1 MSIKTSDIKELRE
14 KTQAGMMDC
23 KKALSECD
31 GDMEKA
37 VDWLRKKGLSAAA
50 KKSGR
55 VASEGLVG
63 VKTKNGKGVL
73 VEVNSETDFVSKNA
87 EFQALVDDI
96 VAIAVDSE
104 EESSDNDYV
113 EILKNKKL
121 NNGEKSVQEVI
132 NEKIGVIGENL
143 QFRRA
148 VSVKGQVIVSYLHNA
163 VSDSLGKIG
172 VLVALETEGDEEKA
186 QAFGKQIAMHIA
198 AARPEALNAEDV
210 DPSLVERERAVL
222 TEQARASGKPE
233 AVIEKMIDGRIRKF
247 YAEITLLEQAF
258 VMDGKT
264 PVKQALKDAEKEI
277 GGATKI
283 TAYARLELGEGV
295 EKKEEDFAAEVAKVA
310 SS

>member
-23 KKALSECD
+23 KKALTECE

-55 VASEGLVG
+55 VASEGLIG
-63 VKTKNGKGVL
+63 VKSSDGKGVL
-73 VEVNSETDFVSKNA
+73 VELNSETDFVSKNA
-87 EFQALVDDI
+87 EFQSLVNDIAEVALQTTTEV
-96 VAIAVDSE
+96 
-104 EESSDNDYV
+104 ES
-113 EILKNKKL
+113 LKNKDFL
-121 NNGEKSVQEVI
+121 DSGKSVQEVI
-132 NEKIGVIGENL
+132 SEKVGVIGENL
-143 QFRRA
+143 QLRRA
-148 VSVKGQVIVSYLHNA
+148 ASVQGQVVVSYLHNA

-172 VLVALETEGDEEKA
+172 VLVALETEGDKEKA
-186 QAFGKQIAMHIA
+186 AAFGKQVAMHIA
-198 AARPEALNAEDV
+198 ATRPEALNIEDV
-210 DPSLVERERAVL
+210 DPALVERERNVL

-233 AVIEKMIDGRIRKF
+233 AVIEKMIEGRIRKF
-247 YAEITLLEQAF
+247 YAEIILVEQAF

-283 TAYARLELGEGV
+283 VAYSRLELGEGV

-310 SS
+310 GA